1 MANFYIKWK
10 GDVSGPFSNSEI
22 LEMLNTGKIG
32 LLHEIRE
39 ENSKCWQF
47 LKDFDISKAENVPQ
61 KKSDSDMMYAA
72 FFLGGASFLH
82 PIIYLLA
89 TIFDGYIFFRARA
102 RKKTPPEWIR
112 LAILITAVSGLAGII
127 FYKNIYPVLEGR

>member
-10 GDVSGPFSNSEI
+10 GEISGPFSNSEI

-39 ENSKCWQF
+39 ENSESWQF
-47 LKDFDISKAENVPQ
+47 LKDFDISKAENAPQ
-61 KKSDSDMMYAA
+61 KKSDADMMYAA

-82 PIIYLLA
+82 PIIYLFAIL
-89 TIFDGYIFFRARA
+89 FDGYIFFRARA
-102 RKKTPPEWIR
+102 RKKHS
-112 LAILITAVSGLAGII
+112 LNG
-127 FYKNIYPVLEGR
+127 